1 VAECRAVS
9 GFDDPNQCLMLATR
23 SGVVK
28 KTPLEEYRRR
38 RTKGLI
44 AVKLREGD
52 ELVDAVI
59 TKPGDELVLATAKGM
74 AIRFPESDARP
85 MGRDTSGVR
94 GIKLGAGDRLVGM
107 VVADPDA
114 TLLTVCEQGY
124 GKRTPFGAGT
134 PIAGAAPGEEGE
146 APEAEAVLEAA
157 LFDGAAPVLLLPGTL
172 LPETLGKRVVIAWN
186 QGREAMAAVRRA
198 LPLLRK
204 ADLVNIVVVDPPA
217 YGPERS
223 DPGGALCQ
231 MLVRHGVKAEVSV
244 LARTMPRVSDVLV
257 RHIRDQNA
265 DILVMGA
272 YGHSRFRE
280 AILGGATRD
289 MLELAQVPV
298 FLAH

>member
-1 VAECRAVS
+1 MS
-9 GFDDPNQCLMLATR
+9 F
-23 SGVVK
+23 K
-28 KTPLEEYRRR
+28 
-38 RTKGLI
+38 
-44 AVKLREGD
+44 
-52 ELVDAVI
+52 
-59 TKPGDELVLATAKGM
+59 
-74 AIRFPESDARP
+74 
-85 MGRDTSGVR
+85 
-94 GIKLGAGDRLVGM
+94 
-107 VVADPDA
+107 
-114 TLLTVCEQGY
+114 TLLTILTDPAKVTEVLDSSVRLAEREDAHLDVLSLGIDRTQLGY
-124 GKRTPFGAGT
+124 SYIG
-134 PIAGAAPGEEGE
+134 GAAVLAQVSIDRASEDAEKLDAAARTILNRQDVRWAAEAAVAQLGSVSSIVATKARFADLVLLPHPYGNDS

>member
-1 VAECRAVS
+1 MS
-9 GFDDPNQCLMLATR
+9 F
-23 SGVVK
+23 K
-28 KTPLEEYRRR
+28 
-38 RTKGLI
+38 
-44 AVKLREGD
+44 
-52 ELVDAVI
+52 
-59 TKPGDELVLATAKGM
+59 
-74 AIRFPESDARP
+74 
-85 MGRDTSGVR
+85 
-94 GIKLGAGDRLVGM
+94 
-107 VVADPDA
+107 
-114 TLLTVCEQGY
+114 TLLTILTDPAKVTEILDSSVRLAEREDAHLDVLSLGIDRTQLGY
-124 GKRTPFGAGT
+124 SYIG
-134 PIAGAAPGEEGE
+134 GAAVLAQVSMDRASEDAEKLDAAARTILNRQDVRWAAEAAVAQLGSVSSIVATKARFADLVLLPHPYGNDS

-257 RHIRDQNA
+257 RHVRDQNA

>member
-1 VAECRAVS
+1 MS
-9 GFDDPNQCLMLATR
+9 Y
-23 SGVVK
+23 K
-28 KTPLEEYRRR
+28 
-38 RTKGLI
+38 
-44 AVKLREGD
+44 
-52 ELVDAVI
+52 
-59 TKPGDELVLATAKGM
+59 
-74 AIRFPESDARP
+74 
-85 MGRDTSGVR
+85 
-94 GIKLGAGDRLVGM
+94 
-107 VVADPDA
+107 
-114 TLLTVCEQGY
+114 TLLTILTDPAKVTEILDSSVRLAEREDAHLDVLSLGIDRTQLGY
-124 GKRTPFGAGT
+124 SYIG
-134 PIAGAAPGEEGE
+134 GAAVLAQVSMDRASEDAEKLDAAARTILNRQDVRWAAEAAVAQLGSVSSIVATKARFADLVLLPHPYGNDS

>member
-1 VAECRAVS
+1 MS
-9 GFDDPNQCLMLATR
+9 F
-23 SGVVK
+23 K
-28 KTPLEEYRRR
+28 
-38 RTKGLI
+38 
-44 AVKLREGD
+44 
-52 ELVDAVI
+52 
-59 TKPGDELVLATAKGM
+59 
-74 AIRFPESDARP
+74 
-85 MGRDTSGVR
+85 
-94 GIKLGAGDRLVGM
+94 
-107 VVADPDA
+107 
-114 TLLTVCEQGY
+114 TLLTILTDPAKVTEVLDSSVRLAEREDAHLDVLSLGIDRTQLGY
-124 GKRTPFGAGT
+124 SYIG
-134 PIAGAAPGEEGE
+134 GAAVLAQVSMDRASEDAEKLDAAARTILNRQDVRWAAEAAVAQLGSVSSIVATKARFADLVLLPHPYGNDS

>member
-1 VAECRAVS
+1 MS
-9 GFDDPNQCLMLATR
+9 F
-23 SGVVK
+23 K
-28 KTPLEEYRRR
+28 
-38 RTKGLI
+38 
-44 AVKLREGD
+44 
-52 ELVDAVI
+52 
-59 TKPGDELVLATAKGM
+59 
-74 AIRFPESDARP
+74 
-85 MGRDTSGVR
+85 
-94 GIKLGAGDRLVGM
+94 
-107 VVADPDA
+107 
-114 TLLTVCEQGY
+114 TLLTILTDPAKVTEVLDSSVRLAEREDAHLDVLSLGIDRTQLGY
-124 GKRTPFGAGT
+124 SYIG
-134 PIAGAAPGEEGE
+134 GAAVLAQVSMDRASEDAEKLDAAARTILNRQDVRWAAEAAVAQLGSVSSIVATKARFADLVLLPHPYGNDS

-265 DILVMGA
+265 DIHVMGA
-272 YGHSRFRE
+272 YCNSRFRE

>member
-1 VAECRAVS
+1 MEGIA
-9 GFDDPNQCLMLATR
+9 QR
-23 SGVVK
+23 SFAMSFK
-28 KTPLEEYRRR
+28 
-38 RTKGLI
+38 
-44 AVKLREGD
+44 
-52 ELVDAVI
+52 
-59 TKPGDELVLATAKGM
+59 
-74 AIRFPESDARP
+74 
-85 MGRDTSGVR
+85 
-94 GIKLGAGDRLVGM
+94 
-107 VVADPDA
+107 
-114 TLLTVCEQGY
+114 TLLTILTDPAKVTEVLDSSVRLAEREDAHLDVLSLGIDRTQLGY
-124 GKRTPFGAGT
+124 SYIG
-134 PIAGAAPGEEGE
+134 GAAVLAQVSMDRASEDAEKLDAAARTILNRQDVRWAAEAAVAQLGSVSSIVATKARFADLVLLPHPYGNDS

>member
-1 VAECRAVS
+1 
-9 GFDDPNQCLMLATR
+9 
-23 SGVVK
+23 
-28 KTPLEEYRRR
+28 
-38 RTKGLI
+38 
-44 AVKLREGD
+44 
-52 ELVDAVI
+52 
-59 TKPGDELVLATAKGM
+59 
-74 AIRFPESDARP
+74 
-85 MGRDTSGVR
+85 
-94 GIKLGAGDRLVGM
+94 
-107 VVADPDA
+107 
-114 TLLTVCEQGY
+114 
-124 GKRTPFGAGT
+124 
-134 PIAGAAPGEEGE
+134 
-146 APEAEAVLEAA
+146 
-157 LFDGAAPVLLLPGTL
+157 LLLPGTL

-257 RHIRDQNA
+257 RHVRDQNA